1 LRRSGHFRQAIALTE
16 GLDRA
21 RNEQDLTYW
30 GNLMIPYH
38 LLGKH
43 QRELELAQQARKI
56 FPANVE
62 VLRLQAEALVGLGRV
77 AEVNAVVDEM
87 ARVPLEVEQDAL
99 LSVQLAFL
107 GRDLRAHGYRQEAQ
121 AVFERGIRW
130 THAVIKTRSPAEQ
143 RELRLGL
150 AALLYDAERWD
161 DAKQILTQLAGETP
175 DDIGVRARLG
185 AVAAHRGDRR
195 EVARIDRWLAKRQ
208 DLYLGGEPAFDR
220 ARLAAILGER
230 DRALELYHQALD
242 QAYALRQKGYGV
254 FHPDPDF
261 EALRD
266 YPLFR
271 ELTRPKD

>member
-1 LRRSGHFRQAIALTE
+1 
-16 GLDRA
+16 
-21 RNEQDLTYW
+21 
-30 GNLMIPYH
+30 
-38 LLGKH
+38 
-43 QRELELAQQARKI
+43 
-56 FPANVE
+56 
-62 VLRLQAEALVGLGRV
+62 
-77 AEVNAVVDEM
+77 M
-87 ARVPLEVEQDAL
+87 ARAPLEVKQDAL
-99 LSVQLAFL
+99 LSIQLAFL

-130 THAVIKTRSPAEQ
+130 THAVIKTRSPADQ

-150 AALLYDAERWD
+150 AGLLYNTERWD

-195 EVARIDRWLAKRQ
+195 EVARIDRWLASRQ
-208 DLYLGGEPAFDR
+208 DRYLHGEPAFDR

-230 DRALELYHQALD
+230 DRALELFRQALD
-242 QAYALRQKGYGV
+242 QAYALRQEGYGV

-266 YPLFR
+266 YPLFQ